1 MPVHPAAAAQ
11 DGERTR
17 GPSMHHT
24 GHRCACGFQSNMPSF
39 CAILSTLRL
48 KFVRAALLPL
58 GGTCTREP
66 DALTFVPLLT
76 QMQVRA
82 VRKISTRQ
90 GTHTASTASKTT
102 RPSPTFSHMGTT

>member
-1 MPVHPAAAAQ
+1 
-11 DGERTR
+11 
-17 GPSMHHT
+17 MHHT
-24 GHRCACGFQSNMPSF
+24 GHRCAGGFQSNMPSF

-48 KFVRAALLPL
+48 KFAPQPSCR

-66 DALTFVPLLT
+66 DALTFVHLVT

-82 VRKISTRQ
+82 VRNISTRQ

-102 RPSPTFSHMGTT
+102 RPPPTFSHMGTT